1 MAYVWLYEYAEVY
14 FRRQAGFYVGFF
26 AEISSYVD
34 SYEGVELYDEIY
46 LGVCAELYVYVN
58 L

>member
-1 MAYVWLYEYAEVY
+1 MY